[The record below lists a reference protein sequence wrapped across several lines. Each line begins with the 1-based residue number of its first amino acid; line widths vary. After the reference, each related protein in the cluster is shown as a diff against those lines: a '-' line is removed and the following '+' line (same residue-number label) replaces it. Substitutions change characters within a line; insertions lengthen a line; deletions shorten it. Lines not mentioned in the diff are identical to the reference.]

1 MKLDDKVS
9 IEYVDE
15 MWEVRGGRT
24 IKVKFVRLSHA
35 CKFVV
40 DGWASDAAKRN
51 AASLEDVMGY
61 LGDRLHDVIKRIGLE
76 NQYDEDGT

>member
-9 IEYVDE
+9 IEYADD
-15 MWEVRGGRT
+15 MWVVRNGT
-24 IKVKFVRLSHA
+24 IRVKFVRLNHA

-40 DGWASDAAKRN
+40 DGWASDAAKRH